1 MRQSAEGTVLE
12 RNVETEV
19 RWDANVE
26 IGVRNAGFSDGAER
40 KVPGGGIFVDSVAFA
55 V

>member
-1 MRQSAEGTVLE
+1 MRQSAGGTVLE

-19 RWDANVE
+19 RWDANVD
-26 IGVRNAGFSDGAER
+26 IGVRNGGFTDGVER
-40 KVPGGGIFVDSVAFA
+40 EVPGGGVFVDSVAFA